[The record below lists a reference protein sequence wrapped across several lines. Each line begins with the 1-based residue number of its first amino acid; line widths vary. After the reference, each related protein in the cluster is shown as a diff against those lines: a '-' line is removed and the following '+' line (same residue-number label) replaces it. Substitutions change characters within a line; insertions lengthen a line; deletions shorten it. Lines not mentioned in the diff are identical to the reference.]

1 MIRSVVKYGLA
12 MTEVVARHALVRL
25 PHLRHIARQRVR
37 HAPPNQRRIA
47 LDTLQEALV
56 RMGISEGDF
65 LLVHSS
71 WAGMRNL
78 EAKPSAVI
86 EMILELIGSS
96 GTLAMPT
103 APLSIDYGGEA
114 LYEIEYTPSSMGL
127 LTESFRRRKDTIRS
141 PCPLATISAHGPLAE
156 QLSRDF
162 REESG
167 NTAYGLGSPYEQLVA
182 EQGKVLVLG
191 IGTLRPLSLLHS
203 TFDCLG
209 DENPIADYYADFTF
223 QVVDGNVSE
232 TWHLRRHAARW
243 ERYYASIV
251 FSQMLH
257 RAGLVQREDFGGMK
271 VSMLDADAFADWH
284 KPLARDHGWPYW
296 GFPRKVEG

>member
-1 MIRSVVKYGLA
+1 MMRSVVNHGLA
-12 MTEVVARHALVRL
+12 MTEVAARHALARF
-25 PHLRHIARQRVR
+25 PRLRHVVRQRVR
-37 HAPPNQRRIA
+37 RADPDQRQMA
-47 LDTLQEALV
+47 LETLQESLV

-78 EAKPSAVI
+78 EVKPSAVI
-86 EMILELIGSS
+86 GMMLELIGST

-103 APLSIDYGGEA
+103 APLSIDDGGEA
-114 LYEIEYTPSSMGL
+114 LYDVEHTPSSMGL
-127 LTESFRRRKDTIRS
+127 LTESFRRRKGTIRS

-156 QLSRDF
+156 RLSRDF

-167 NTAYGLGSPYEQLVA
+167 NTPYGLGSPYEELVA

-209 DENPIADYYADFTF
+209 DENPIADYYADFAF
-223 QVVDGNVSE
+223 EVVDGNAAE
-232 TWHLRRHAARW
+232 TWHLRRHDARW

-251 FSQMLH
+251 FSRMLD
-257 RAGLVQREDFGGMK
+257 RAGLVQSEDLGGMK
-271 VSMLDADAFADWH
+271 VSVLDAHAFADWH
-284 KPLARDHGWPYW
+284 TPLARDHGWPYW
-296 GFPRKVEG
+296 GFRRKGEG